1 MASLA
6 PTSDA
11 LKDLASQIRKNS
23 DARVQTFE
31 SRTFDVANEKM
42 GDARYIGDFRPNQ
55 NRLNVF
61 SMISKDDAD
70 DYYRFQMKSPGKLHL
85 ALLAD
90 QLDKQR
96 KVTAYELPDA
106 LHVQLIQVRGPVQKV
121 VADSDPRA
129 GAAYHAYQQ
138 LSGEG
143 LALRADKYVVHVSR
157 SADTPQDREYLYSL
171 QLVGDRYYQDYDTLD
186 HEAQPRKIGMNRIQ
200 VLSRDAVVSLLG
212 GNALFGAASA
222 MSNVALAARSLSLGA
237 DSGQDP
243 AVTML
248 GQFVDELA

>member
-106 LHVQLIQVRGPVQKV
+106 LRGGRERRHIALERARAQVELQFVRGAFLDVDAPITAIDEHHTTV
-121 VADSDPRA
+121 
-129 GAAYHAYQQ
+129 
-138 LSGEG
+138 G
-143 LALRADKYVVHVSR
+143 L
-157 SADTPQDREYLYSL
+157 
-171 QLVGDRYYQDYDTLD
+171 
-186 HEAQPRKIGMNRIQ
+186 
-200 VLSRDAVVSLLG
+200 LSRVHRQFQR
-212 GNALFGAASA
+212 ALKKTPEPGAS
-222 MSNVALAARSLSLGA
+222 
-237 DSGQDP
+237 
-243 AVTML
+243 
-248 GQFVDELA
+248 